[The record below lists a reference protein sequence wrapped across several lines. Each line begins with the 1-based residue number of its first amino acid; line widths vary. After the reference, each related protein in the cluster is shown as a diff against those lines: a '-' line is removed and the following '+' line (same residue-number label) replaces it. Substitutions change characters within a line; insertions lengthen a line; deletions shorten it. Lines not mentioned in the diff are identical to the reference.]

1 MKKIIS
7 ILFILCFI
15 NCGFLNAQRIPIRL
29 PKIPTNFTIPKVGT
43 STAARAA
50 TAATAARAAARA
62 EAATAAR
69 VAVRAEAARVATRT
83 VGKEVL
89 PETLL
94 RPHKRLSPSF
104 NNLSR
109 YGSISI
115 PNELDY
121 DMENRG
127 FIRKEHSDNSSSFFE
142 TTDNNVL
149 TVPSSLN
156 SHASPPKVNLDK
168 LRMKVMMKQNRLNK
182 NEMKTDEF
190 IFIGLLINQNE
201 YGEYYVTNY
210 AA

>member
-7 ILFILCFI
+7 ILFFLCFI
-15 NCGFLNAQRIPIRL
+15 NCNFINAQRIPLRL
-29 PKIPTNFTIPKVGT
+29 PKVPTRFTIPKVPT
-43 STAARAA
+43 RFTIPKVETITAARAVVGA
-50 TAATAARAAARA
+50 EAAARAA
-62 EAATAAR
+62 ET
-69 VAVRAEAARVATRT
+69 AARVATRT

-89 PETLL
+89 PGTLQG
-94 RPHKRLSPSF
+94 PPKRQSPSF
-104 NNLSR
+104 NNSSR
-109 YGSISI
+109 YGI
-115 PNELDY
+115 PSELDY

-127 FIRKEHSDNSSSFFE
+127 FIKKEHIYSPSDNSTLLFE
-142 TTDNNVL
+142 TTENKDI

-156 SHASPPKVNLDK
+156 SHASPPKVNLEK
-168 LRMKVMMKQNRLNK
+168 LRLKVMMKQNRLNK

>member
-7 ILFILCFI
+7 ILFFLCFI
-15 NCGFLNAQRIPIRL
+15 NCNFINAQRIPLL
-29 PKIPTNFTIPKVGT
+29 PKVPTRFTIPKVPT
-43 STAARAA
+43 RFTIPKVE
-50 TAATAARAAARA
+50 TI
-62 EAATAAR
+62 TAAR
-69 VAVRAEAARVATRT
+69 VAETAARVATRT

-89 PETLL
+89 PGTLQG
-94 RPHKRLSPSF
+94 PQKRQSPSF
-104 NNLSR
+104 NNSSR
-109 YGSISI
+109 YGI
-115 PNELDY
+115 PSELDY

-127 FIRKEHSDNSSSFFE
+127 FIKKEHIYSPSDNSTLLFE
-142 TTDNNVL
+142 TTENKDI

-156 SHASPPKVNLDK
+156 SHASPPKVNLEK
-168 LRMKVMMKQNRLNK
+168 LRLKVMMKQNRLNK

>member
-7 ILFILCFI
+7 ILFFLCFI
-15 NCGFLNAQRIPIRL
+15 NCNFINAQRIPLL
-29 PKIPTNFTIPKVGT
+29 PKVPTRFTIPKVPT
-43 STAARAA
+43 RFTIPKVPTRF
-50 TAATAARAAARA
+50 TIPKVETI
-62 EAATAAR
+62 TAAR
-69 VAVRAEAARVATRT
+69 VAETAARVATRT

-89 PETLL
+89 PGTLQG
-94 RPHKRLSPSF
+94 PQKRQSPSF
-104 NNLSR
+104 NNSSR
-109 YGSISI
+109 YGI
-115 PNELDY
+115 PSELDY

-127 FIRKEHSDNSSSFFE
+127 FIKKEHIYSPSDNSTLLFE
-142 TTDNNVL
+142 TTENKDI

-156 SHASPPKVNLDK
+156 SHASPPKVNLEK
-168 LRMKVMMKQNRLNK
+168 LRLKVMMKQNRLNK

>member
-7 ILFILCFI
+7 ILYILCFI

-29 PKIPTNFTIPKVGT
+29 PKKPTNFTIPKVGT

-50 TAATAARAAARA
+50 IAATAARA
-62 EAATAAR
+62 EAATAAT
-69 VAVRAEAARVATRT
+69 AARVATRT
-83 VGKEVL
+83 LGKKVL

-94 RPHKRLSPSF
+94 RPHKRLSPSY

-142 TTDNNVL
+142 TIDNNDL

-168 LRMKVMMKQNRLNK
+168 LRLKVMMKQNRLNK
-182 NEMKTDEF
+182 NEMKEDEF
-190 IFIGLLINQNE
+190 IIIGLLNFNE
-201 YGEYYVTNY
+201 YGEPSITDYV
-210 AA
+210 A